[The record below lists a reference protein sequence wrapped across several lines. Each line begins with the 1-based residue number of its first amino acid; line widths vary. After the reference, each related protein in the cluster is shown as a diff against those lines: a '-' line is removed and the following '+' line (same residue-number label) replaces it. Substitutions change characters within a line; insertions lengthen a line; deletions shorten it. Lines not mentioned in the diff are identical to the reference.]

1 MNVYLVVVQDKVI
14 QSREYVLFAKD
25 EHDAKERVKKG
36 EFLSESEAT
45 TMDHDGESIVVSSIK
60 VGNNAGA

>member
-1 MNVYLVVVQDKVI
+1 MDVYLVVVQDKVV
-14 QSREYVLFAKD
+14 QSREYVVFAKD
-25 EHDAKERVKKG
+25 EHDAKERIKRG

-45 TMDHDGESIVVSSIK
+45 TIDHDGESVVISSIK